1 MSWHF
6 ITHDFR
12 KSPLLMIAIN
22 DTDVNQSQ
30 KRLAAKDDTGYIAD
44 VARFS
49 ESSCGLTPVR
59 FGVCVSID
67 TLTASPS
74 LAAIDASARMISG
87 ALVAARTHSIA
98 MLSFPGVIPATL
110 EHAYRVQDLAIK
122 AWPDQIIG
130 WKVGYIAAE
139 RRGADGVD
147 RLIGPIFAEQSWAA
161 TNSDPTQFSIFLDGF
176 AAVEAE
182 IIVRLGVD
190 APMDKVDWKEDELSA
205 LELRLHIGIETAGSP
220 LANINHFGP
229 IVVASDFGNNAG
241 IIVGPEIGTLSAL
254 TTDISPASPAR
265 RDSLACETWID
276 GKSVGR
282 GDTAGIP
289 GGIQS
294 AVLFALSCCA
304 RRGYPLRAGQ
314 LISTGAITG
323 IHDIRIGQSA
333 EVVFD
338 GFEPMR
344 CRAVR
349 RVANHRRT

>member
-1 MSWHF
+1 MTPMS
-6 ITHDFR
+6 IKARNDLRQKMT
-12 KSPLLMIAIN
+12 PVTLLMSQAFLQICLPWQ
-22 DTDVNQSQ
+22 TNQQETS
-30 KRLAAKDDTGYIAD
+30 R
-44 VARFS
+44 
-49 ESSCGLTPVR
+49 GLTSVR
-59 FGVCVSID
+59 FGVCVSIE

-74 LAAIDASARMISG
+74 LAALDASARMISG
-87 ALVAARTHSIA
+87 ALVAARAHSIA

-130 WKVGYIAAE
+130 WKVGYIAPE

-147 RLIGPIFAEQSWAA
+147 RLIGPIFSEQSW
-161 TNSDPTQFSIFLDGF
+161 TTTSSEPTQFSIFLDGF

-190 APMDKVDWKEDELSA
+190 APMGKVYWTEDEISA
-205 LELRLHIGIETAGSP
+205 LEPTLHIGIETAGSP
-220 LANINHFGP
+220 LANINQLGP
-229 IVVASDFGNNAG
+229 VVVASDFGNNAG
-241 IIVGPEIGTLSAL
+241 IIVGPVVLPWQNSQQQLLGPWSTLSKDVL
-254 TTDISPASPAR
+254 S
-265 RDSLACETWID
+265 CETWID

-294 AVLFALSCCA
+294 AVMFALSSCA

-333 EVVFD
+333 EIIFA
-338 GFEPMR
+338 GFAPMR

-349 RVANHRRT
+349 RAASLK